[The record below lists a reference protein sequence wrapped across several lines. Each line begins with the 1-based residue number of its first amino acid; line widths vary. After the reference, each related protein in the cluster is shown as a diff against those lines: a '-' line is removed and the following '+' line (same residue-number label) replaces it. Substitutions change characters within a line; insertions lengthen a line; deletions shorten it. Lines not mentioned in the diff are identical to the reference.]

1 MQVLSLAI
9 SFTIDENIISK
20 LLSQVQYIKQLFL
33 TGNFSYFTLDSLYNL
48 KLLSLTGTI
57 TESFNFE
64 LFKNLCNQLMI
75 FKSDLTNI
83 NEQKLYKL
91 FDGHIFPNLET
102 IAIRECKLKRLK
114 KEFLD
119 RFPILKKLFI
129 INCNLKVIER
139 NAFSNLSK
147 LYCLD
152 LSENMLQGIKKDA
165 FSHLE
170 NLEVLDLSNNQL
182 NKLDAEYLGV
192 GYSVNI
198 FLKNKECETFRCH
211 MYEQIK

>member
-1 MQVLSLAI
+1 MQVLSLVI
-9 SFTIDENIISK
+9 SCTIDENIISK
-20 LLSQVQYIKQLFL
+20 LLGQVQYIKQLFL

-48 KLLSLTGTI
+48 KLLSLAGTI
-57 TESFNFE
+57 NDSFNFE
-64 LFKNLCNQLMI
+64 LFKNLCNQLVVL
-75 FKSDLTNI
+75 KTDLTNI
-83 NEQKLYKL
+83 DEKKLYKL
-91 FDGHIFPNLET
+91 FDGHTFPNLEK
-102 IAIRECKLKRLK
+102 IAIRKCNLKKLN

-119 RFPILKKLFI
+119 RFPILRKLFI
-129 INCNLKVIER
+129 IKCNLKVIER
-139 NAFSNLSK
+139 NAFSNLSR

-182 NKLDAEYLGV
+182 NKLDAEYIGV
-192 GYSVNI
+192 GNSVKI
-198 FLKNKECETFRCH
+198 FLENKECETFRCH